1 MIFKIFFTCKS
12 FNSLEFILEW
22 ETDED
27 FLAPR
32 ELIFIILFNIFF
44 SVIWHAI
51 FINIRCQWPYF
62 IVVCEKA
69 KQVYKSLAYRKY
81 LFKFLNPYYV
91 RLCREKHGTYKTLE
105 SKKKKKRKHFVL
117 LNLCLHSMVGSRC
130 RGEGNTLVSW
140 SHRTDISGLVVS
152 LMETLV
158 LLNGEKREVR
168 RRLGKYG

>member
-1 MIFKIFFTCKS
+1 MIFKNFFTCKS

-105 SKKKKKRKHFVL
+105 SKKKKKSTSSFWIYVFTQWL
-117 LNLCLHSMVGSRC
+117 GAGV
-130 RGEGNTLVSW
+130 EGREILWFHEATE
-140 SHRTDISGLVVS
+140 RT
-152 LMETLV
+152 
-158 LLNGEKREVR
+158 
-168 RRLGKYG
+168 